1 MVASASVFSHNAS
14 EFMHSALGAN
24 FTTFSNMV
32 PQCLFSFLGCFP
44 ICTFVQLFWWR
55 LDLVMSLAQCNHFL
69 TPQAVS
75 GIAPLTISLRVAL
88 TIPLPVIVLCINKR
102 EPRMGPAGCV
112 PLDSSFRKSKSLSLS
127 CGFLPFSRLT
137 RGNIEAEVI
146 LFLHRISNQICQT
159 S

>member
-112 PLDSSFRKSKSLSLS
+112 SSVRFKFQEIKITVFELWLPSLLS
-127 CGFLPFSRLT
+127 SYSWK
-137 RGNIEAEVI
+137 
-146 LFLHRISNQICQT
+146 HRS
-159 S
+159 